1 MDTRE
6 ELNERA
12 EAHVKKM
19 LEEIDRMKSLLLL
32 VGMEVHIAPDK
43 TGFTIAAGKDEMAR
57 TMRRLAL
64 REAADAFSF
73 NMEFSMVGDAT
84 KSPARGIAMALF
96 LQGSMMMILNA
107 VKDAREA
114 HASIDEIMGRISSDE
129 KEN

>member
-19 LEEIDRMKSLLLL
+19 FEEIDRMKSLLLL
-32 VGMEVHIAPDK
+32 IGMEVHIAPDK

-64 REAADAFSF
+64 RETADAFSF
-73 NMEFSMVGDAT
+73 NMEFSMVGDVT
-84 KSPARGIAMALF
+84 KSPARGVAMVLF
-96 LQGSMMMILNA
+96 LQKSIMMILNA
-107 VKDAREA
+107 AKDALEA
-114 HASIDEIMGRISSDE
+114 HVSIDEIMGRISSDE

>member
-57 TMRRLAL
+57 TMRRLVL
-64 REAADAFSF
+64 RDAADAFSF
-73 NMEFSMVGDAT
+73 NMEFSMVGDVT
-84 KSPARGIAMALF
+84 KSPARGVAMALF
-96 LQGSMMMILNA
+96 LQKSIMMILNA
-107 VKDAREA
+107 AKDVLEA
-114 HASIDEIMGRISSDE
+114 HVSIDEVMGRISSDE

>member
-19 LEEIDRMKSLLLL
+19 FEEIDRMKNPLLL
-32 VGMEVHIAPDK
+32 VGMEVHVAPDK

-57 TMRRLAL
+57 MMRRLAL
-64 REAADAFSF
+64 REMEDAFSF
-73 NMEFSMVGDAT
+73 NMEFSMVGDVT
-84 KSPARGIAMALF
+84 KSPARGVAMVLF
-96 LQGSMMMILNA
+96 LQKSIMMILNA
-107 VKDAREA
+107 AKDALEA
-114 HASIDEIMGRISSDE
+114 HVSIDEIMGRISSDE

>member
-73 NMEFSMVGDAT
+73 NMEFSMVGDVT
-84 KSPARGIAMALF
+84 KSPARGVAMALF
-96 LQGSMMMILNA
+96 LQKSIMMILNA
-107 VKDAREA
+107 AKDVLEA
-114 HASIDEIMGRISSDE
+114 HVSIDEVMGRISSDE

>member
-73 NMEFSMVGDAT
+73 NMEFSMVGDVT
-84 KSPARGIAMALF
+84 KSPARGVAMALF
-96 LQGSMMMILNA
+96 LQKSIMMILNA
-107 VKDAREA
+107 AKDVLET
-114 HASIDEIMGRISSDE
+114 HVSIDEVMGRISSDE

>member
-32 VGMEVHIAPDK
+32 VGMELHIAPDK

-73 NMEFSMVGDAT
+73 NMEFSMVGDVT
-84 KSPARGIAMALF
+84 KSPARGVAMVLF
-96 LQGSMMMILNA
+96 LQKSIMMILNA
-107 VKDAREA
+107 AKDALEA
-114 HASIDEIMGRISSDE
+114 NVSIDEIMGRISSDE